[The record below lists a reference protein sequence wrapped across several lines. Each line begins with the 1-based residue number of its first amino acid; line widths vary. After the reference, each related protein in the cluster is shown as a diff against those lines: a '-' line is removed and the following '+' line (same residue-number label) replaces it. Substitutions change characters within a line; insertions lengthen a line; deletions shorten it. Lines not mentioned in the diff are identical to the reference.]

1 MDKEL
6 DNNNLY
12 SYING
17 YINIE
22 NNINNVNNISRM
34 A

>member
-22 NNINNVNNISRM
+22 NIIKNAHNIL
-34 A
+34 